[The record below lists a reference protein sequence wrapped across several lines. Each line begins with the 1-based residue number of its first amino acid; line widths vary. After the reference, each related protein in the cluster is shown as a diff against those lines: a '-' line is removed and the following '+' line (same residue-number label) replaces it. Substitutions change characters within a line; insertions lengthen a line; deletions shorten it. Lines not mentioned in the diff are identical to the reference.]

1 VVAASLLDLQGVGR
15 ARFITSVLVALAATT
30 LVQVAIGHRLP
41 LFEGPSTPYLA
52 MLVVLVQT
60 APPTAALRAELATS
74 LIIAGVVVGIV
85 SWVAGTAFARLL
97 SPYVVGSFLFLLG
110 VTLLLRLAP
119 QAVGHTPSHLFE
131 PAALWALVAVLVVSL
146 AVHRVGPP
154 VLRPL
159 IFLVGYVVGL
169 FAYLLAGGRLAFTV
183 FAGPSRL
190 VVPQVG
196 PVALPDPALVL
207 LVVLTM
213 LIPLVNVYASIEAVG
228 AAMPE
233 RPRVDL
239 RATTMLYGASQVL
252 AGLIGSIGTVPRSES
267 SVLVAASGSASRRP
281 LVIAAAA
288 LLAVAVVGPAVA
300 LLAEF
305 PVPVA
310 TGVLMVAVVFVSVI
324 ALRIYRRVR
333 WTGRRAGA
341 TAAALALCLASTAV
355 SAGWGFAGVF
365 LTNPILSGTILAIA
379 IDQLDR
385 SPLSRGLTQRA

>member
-1 VVAASLLDLQGVGR
+1 M
-15 ARFITSVLVALAATT
+15 ALAATT

-85 SWVAGTAFARLL
+85 SWVAGTALGRLL
-97 SPYVVGSFLFLLG
+97 NPYVVGSFLFLLG
-110 VTLLLRLAP
+110 LTLLLRLAP
-119 QAVGHTPSHLFE
+119 QAVGHTASHLFE

-146 AVHRVGPP
+146 AVHRLGPP
-154 VLRPL
+154 VLRAL

-169 FAYLLAGGRLAFTV
+169 LAYLLAGGRFAFTV
-183 FAGPSRL
+183 FAEPSPL

-196 PVALPDPALVL
+196 PLALPVPALVL

-233 RPRVDL
+233 RPGVDL

-267 SVLVAASGSASRRP
+267 SGLVAASGSASRRP
-281 LVIAAAA
+281 LVIAAAV
-288 LLAVAVVGPAVA
+288 LLAVAIVGPAVA

-310 TGVLMVAVVFVSVI
+310 TDVLLVAVVFVSVI
-324 ALRIYRRVR
+324 ALRLYRRVR
-333 WTGRRAGA
+333 WTGRRVGA
-341 TAAALALCLASTAV
+341 TAAAFALCLALTAF
-355 SAGWGFAGVF
+355 SAGWGVAGVF
-365 LTNPILSGTILAIA
+365 ITNPILSGTILAIA

-385 SPLSRGLTQRA
+385 SRLHGGVAQRA